1 MYHQNI
7 YLCFLPLPLSLISG
21 NSNKGTQVPK
31 CGGVCARA
39 HPIGDRMPK
48 QNVPVFVTSAL
59 KCIFSVWAII
69 SLFFSSPL

>member
-7 YLCFLPLPLSLISG
+7 YLCFLLLPLSLISG

-31 CGGVCARA
+31 CGGGERT
-39 HPIGDRMPK
+39 HPIGDRMLK

-69 SLFFSSPL
+69 SLFFSPL